1 MDEQILQKISIYREY
16 NQSMEK
22 FKQNHFASN
31 RYYITILAVILLI
44 IISSNQVFGASSLL
58 FSFIFSFFGL
68 CISIMW
74 LINQDNYSQ
83 LIKIKLAKVLE
94 EMEKE
99 LPLKPYTIEHEAITE
114 YKNRKRFYS
123 YEQLQN
129 FMAFTVALIFTII
142 FFSKIMP
149 FFYMVKSLVG

>member
-1 MDEQILQKISIYREY
+1 MNDEMMQKIAIYREY

-22 FKQNHFASN
+22 FKQHNFTTN

-44 IISSNQVFGASSLL
+44 ILYANQAFGASSLV

-83 LIKIKLAKVLE
+83 LIKIKLGKVLE

-99 LPLKPYTIEHEAITE
+99 LPLKPYTIEHEAIIE
-114 YKNRKRFYS
+114 YQKNKKFYS
-123 YEQLQN
+123 YDQLQN

-142 FFSKIMP
+142 FFSKITP
-149 FFYMVKSLVG
+149 FFYMVKSFVG

>member
-1 MDEQILQKISIYREY
+1 MDEQTMQKIAIYREY

-22 FKQNHFASN
+22 FKQHNFTAN
-31 RYYITILAVILLI
+31 RYYIVILAAILLI
-44 IISSNQVFGASSLL
+44 ILYSNQVFGASSLI

-74 LINQDNYSQ
+74 LINQDNYTQ

-99 LPLKPYTIEHEAITE
+99 LPLKPYTIEHEAIRE
-114 YKNRKRFYS
+114 YKKNKKFYS
-123 YEQLQN
+123 YDQLQN
-129 FMAFTVALIFTII
+129 FMAFTVALIFIII
-142 FFSKIMP
+142 FFSKITP
-149 FFYMVKSLVG
+149 FIYMVKSFIN